1 MLQKFFHTCTILASL
16 AIPVASLT
24 AQNAQPKV
32 ITVTAVNN
40 SGKPMTAIYLSSP
53 EQQSWGQN
61 KLKVAAIPDRGAA
74 NFSPELRDSEDSK
87 FNCIFDVSAE
97 YSDGKSARLY
107 AVNLC
112 QTPALNFN

>member
-1 MLQKFFHTCTILASL
+1 MLQKLFHTCMILASL
-16 AIPVASLT
+16 ALPATSLT
-24 AQNAQPKV
+24 VQNAQPKV

-61 KLKVAAIPDRGAA
+61 KLKVPAIGDRASA
-74 NFSPELRDSEDSK
+74 NFSPELRDGKSSEFDC
-87 FNCIFDVSAE
+87 FFDVSAE
-97 YSDGKSARLY
+97 YSDGKSTRLY

>member
-1 MLQKFFHTCTILASL
+1 MILASL
-16 AIPVASLT
+16 ALPATSLT
-24 AQNAQPKV
+24 VQNTQPKV

-61 KLKVAAIPDRGAA
+61 KLKVPAIGNRASV
-74 NFSPELRDSEDSK
+74 NFSPDLRDREGSEY
-87 FNCIFDVSAE
+87 NCIFDVSAE
-97 YSDGKSARLY
+97 YADGKSARLY